1 MRTFI
6 LLLLMQLVSLPFS
19 YARQPEH
26 STYLVAHDLKSLDYV
41 RQIDY
46 AQFDY
51 IYLMAAPNWKEYDF
65 SNSGE
70 EIIRDLVTN
79 HAFGKDQGVDVIRE
93 LIAQARA
100 CQTKVLL
107 SFAGEGFRERVEDPA
122 LRAKFVDFMVAF
134 IDKYDFDGIES
145 HTSAARSLREGYPGK
160 TECAGKPEEP
170 ENVSYYGSSL
180 LAALFQRT
188 CRKGFPVTRLDQYHD
203 LRHGRR
209 NLGQCTYPQHS
220 SGPDHYRSESL
231 GNV

>member
-79 HAFGKDQGVDVIRE
+79 HAFGKD
-93 LIAQARA
+93 
-100 CQTKVLL
+100 
-107 SFAGEGFRERVEDPA
+107 
-122 LRAKFVDFMVAF
+122 
-134 IDKYDFDGIES
+134 
-145 HTSAARSLREGYPGK
+145 
-160 TECAGKPEEP
+160 
-170 ENVSYYGSSL
+170 
-180 LAALFQRT
+180 
-188 CRKGFPVTRLDQYHD
+188 
-203 LRHGRR
+203 
-209 NLGQCTYPQHS
+209 
-220 SGPDHYRSESL
+220 
-231 GNV
+231 

>member
-65 SNSGE
+65 SKSGE

-79 HAFGKDQGVDVIRE
+79 HAFRKDQGVDVIQE

-107 SFAGEGFRERVEDPA
+107 SFAGEGFMERVKDSA
-122 LRAKFVDFMVAF
+122 TRDKFTSFLVEFMT
-134 IDKYDFDGIES
+134 KYGFDGIEIDWES
-145 HTSAARSLREGYPGK
+145 DLDLTLHSVLMGEIHKKLDLIGK
-160 TECAGKPEEP
+160 
-170 ENVSYYGSSL
+170 L
-180 LAALFQRT
+180 
-188 CRKGFPVTRLDQYHD
+188 
-203 LRHGRR
+203 
-209 NLGQCTYPQHS
+209 
-220 SGPDHYRSESL
+220 
-231 GNV
+231 

>member
-46 AQFDY
+46 AQF
-51 IYLMAAPNWKEYDF
+51 A
-65 SNSGE
+65 
-70 EIIRDLVTN
+70 
-79 HAFGKDQGVDVIRE
+79 
-93 LIAQARA
+93 
-100 CQTKVLL
+100 
-107 SFAGEGFRERVEDPA
+107 
-122 LRAKFVDFMVAF
+122 
-134 IDKYDFDGIES
+134 
-145 HTSAARSLREGYPGK
+145 AARSLREGYPGK

>member
-65 SNSGE
+65 SKSGE

-79 HAFGKDQGVDVIRE
+79 HAFRKDQGVDVIQE

-100 CQTKVLL
+100 CQTKVRH
-107 SFAGEGFRERVEDPA
+107 SCISPWQYNHV
-122 LRAKFVDFMVAF
+122 
-134 IDKYDFDGIES
+134 I
-145 HTSAARSLREGYPGK
+145 
-160 TECAGKPEEP
+160 
-170 ENVSYYGSSL
+170 
-180 LAALFQRT
+180 QRLWT
-188 CRKGFPVTRLDQYHD
+188 L
-203 LRHGRR
+203 
-209 NLGQCTYPQHS
+209 
-220 SGPDHYRSESL
+220 
-231 GNV
+231 